1 MTTAEPATEV
11 RAIPTYIA
19 IPASKVLGEV
29 VLVVPVEGVA
39 VPADRVYMTVA
50 FSGVN
55 ALFTSIPLTFSTV
68 LTSPATGA

>member
-29 VLVVPVEGVA
+29 VPSVLVSVEAAAGQYQL
-39 VPADRVYMTVA
+39 P
-50 FSGVN
+50 
-55 ALFTSIPLTFSTV
+55 
-68 LTSPATGA
+68 

>member
-29 VLVVPVEGVA
+29 LPLLSVEGVVGVV
-39 VPADRVYMTVA
+39 VPAVQ
-50 FSGVN
+50 
-55 ALFTSIPLTFSTV
+55 
-68 LTSPATGA
+68 

>member
-29 VLVVPVEGVA
+29 FLSVEGVVEA
-39 VPADRVYMTVA
+39 VTV
-50 FSGVN
+50 
-55 ALFTSIPLTFSTV
+55 T
-68 LTSPATGA
+68 

>member
-29 VLVVPVEGVA
+29 VVVVPVLGV
-39 VPADRVYMTVA
+39 VE
-50 FSGVN
+50 
-55 ALFTSIPLTFSTV
+55 PLVRTI
-68 LTSPATGA
+68 

>member
-29 VLVVPVEGVA
+29 FLSVEGC
-39 VPADRVYMTVA
+39 
-50 FSGVN
+50 F
-55 ALFTSIPLTFSTV
+55 LC
-68 LTSPATGA
+68 

>member
-29 VLVVPVEGVA
+29 FLSVEGLMTVEPVSAYQSVA
-39 VPADRVYMTVA
+39 VL
-50 FSGVN
+50 N
-55 ALFTSIPLTFSTV
+55 A
-68 LTSPATGA
+68 AGAVVSC

>member
-29 VLVVPVEGVA
+29 FLSVEGV
-39 VPADRVYMTVA
+39 
-50 FSGVN
+50 
-55 ALFTSIPLTFSTV
+55 V
-68 LTSPATGA
+68 LEASATTHTPATCSAVAPEGTSV

>member
-29 VLVVPVEGVA
+29 VPVVVPVE
-39 VPADRVYMTVA
+39 
-50 FSGVN
+50 
-55 ALFTSIPLTFSTV
+55 V
-68 LTSPATGA
+68 LEAASLIT